1 MTLSTGECSSPTSR
15 TSRFLGKHG
24 IPASR
29 STRWLDDV
37 SDVVARESSAM
48 RHRLLTK
55 LSKQSAKLGDAIPL
69 ANVDGR
75 LSSINTFIVAHA
87 QEIEEASCG
96 SNIAM
101 D

>member
-1 MTLSTGECSSPTSR
+1 
-15 TSRFLGKHG
+15 
-24 IPASR
+24 
-29 STRWLDDV
+29 
-37 SDVVARESSAM
+37 M